1 VALLLDW
8 AAAAGARVGSL
19 RDAVAPEPQAGRDA
33 GEWMP
38 LKVTLTIGDHD
49 LRFFRNAIKEARE
62 EAKGSTDEQIIE
74 AARAMVESMSGTDM
88 PEFVQERV
96 DRLDALILMLSDDKW
111 GLPKSIH
118 TNVMSALAYFV
129 NPKDLIPDS
138 VPALGFLDDA
148 IMIELIVREL
158 KHDIEAYQD
167 FLDFGRRHKE
177 RPGQSEEVVD
187 SQEFKQV
194 REKLRS
200 RGRRRARA
208 DRARRSSRSRLF

>member
-1 VALLLDW
+1 
-8 AAAAGARVGSL
+8 
-19 RDAVAPEPQAGRDA
+19 
-33 GEWMP
+33 MP
-38 LKVTLTIGDHD
+38 LKVTLTIGDDD
-49 LRFFRNAIKEARE
+49 LKFFRSAIKEARA
-62 EAKGSTDEQIIE
+62 EARDSTDEEIIE
-74 AARAMVESMSGTDM
+74 AAQDMVEAMSGTNM
-88 PEFVQERV
+88 PEFVRERV
-96 DRLDALILMLSDDKW
+96 DRLDALIQMLSDTKW
-111 GLPKSIH
+111 DLPKSIR
-118 TNVMSALAYFV
+118 TNVLSALVYFV

-167 FLDFGRRHKE
+167 FLDFGRQHKE
-177 RPGQSEEVVD
+177 RPGQTDEVVD

-208 DRARRSSRSRLF
+208 DRSRRSSRSRLF